1 MVLQWFCVIFV
12 LGSPYIRFLDT
23 LPPNIYSTQFKLFF
37 SIKLIFMLYYSSV
50 KVGGNFLENDF
61 WTPPLLSILYMIL
74 NVRLVAAALGPL
86 ACSKATALGPES
98 VIT

>member
-12 LGSPYIRFLDT
+12 LGSPYIRFLD
-23 LPPNIYSTQFKLFF
+23 NIYSTQFKLFF

-61 WTPPLLSILYMIL
+61 WNPPPLLSILYMIL

-86 ACSKATALGPES
+86 ACSKATAIGPES

>member
-1 MVLQWFCVIFV
+1 MVWQHFFGKMQKKYVFFGKNGFV
-12 LGSPYIRFLDT
+12 
-23 LPPNIYSTQFKLFF
+23 
-37 SIKLIFMLYYSSV
+37 
-50 KVGGNFLENDF
+50 
-61 WTPPLLSILYMIL
+61 TPPLLLSILYMIL